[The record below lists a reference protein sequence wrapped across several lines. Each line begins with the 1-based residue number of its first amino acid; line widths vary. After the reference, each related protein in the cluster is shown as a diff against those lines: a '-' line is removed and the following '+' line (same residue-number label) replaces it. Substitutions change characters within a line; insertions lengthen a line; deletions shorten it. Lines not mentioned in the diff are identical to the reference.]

1 MRYIM
6 RNPLN
11 LLSSLQKHSNDR
23 SYTYERLYRN
33 LYNRDLFLL
42 AYQNIYAAPGN
53 MTPGTDGNTIDAMSL
68 NRIDGIIARL
78 KDESYQPQPSR
89 RTYIP
94 KKNGKMRPLGIP
106 SFDDK
111 LVQECVR
118 LMLEAI
124 YEGSF
129 AKTSHGFR
137 PKHSCHT
144 ALEQVQKSFSGVKW
158 FVEGDIKGFF
168 DNINHEVMVN
178 ILAERIQDER
188 LLRLIRKFLKAG
200 YLEEWHF
207 HNTYSGTPQ
216 GGIISPIL
224 ANIYL
229 DKLDRF
235 MEGLKEDF
243 DCGKK
248 RKLLHEAMLM
258 QARHERLAKKLRETT
273 EETEI
278 KRITRELRELELF
291 RITIPYGDPFDPGY
305 RRLQYVRYADDFLIG
320 VIGSKEDAQRI
331 KEKVKAF
338 VADELK
344 LELSDEKTLI
354 THSEKRARFLGYN
367 IYVRRS
373 VATKRTKDGWVRRHL
388 NGSVCLEMPSEIMRK
403 KLLEYSAMS
412 IETTVHGKENW
423 KAQAR
428 VYLINNDALEILDQ
442 YNSEIRGFRNYYRI
456 ANNASHVSAF
466 GYIMQYSM
474 FKTFAAKYQIS
485 MRKAIARLRI
495 GKNFGVRFIGKTGK
509 QEIRLFYHDGF
520 ARKRMVKD
528 AVIDR
533 IPNTVRFTSST
544 SLMDRLAARQCELCG
559 KADVDIEM
567 HHVRKLKDLKGK
579 YEWERFVIARKRKTL
594 ALCVDC
600 HRKLHSGKLN

>member
-1 MRYIM
+1 M
-6 RNPLN
+6 RNPIN
-11 LLSSLQKHSNDR
+11 LLSSLQQHSNDR

-144 ALEQVQKSFSGVKW
+144 ALDQVQKNFSGVKW

-168 DNINHEVMVN
+168 DNINHDVMVEV
-178 ILAERIQDER
+178 LSERIKDER
-188 LLRLIRKFLKAG
+188 FLRLIRKFLKAG
-200 YLEEWHF
+200 YLEEWRY

-235 MEGLKEDF
+235 MERMKEGF

-248 RKLLHEAMLM
+248 RQLLHEAMLM
-258 QARHERLAKKLRETT
+258 QARHERLAKKLREAT
-273 EETEI
+273 EEAEKVRLTG
-278 KRITRELRELELF
+278 ELRELEKL
-291 RITIPYGDPFDPGY
+291 RITIPYSDPFDSGFK
-305 RRLQYVRYADDFLIG
+305 RLQYVRYADDFLIG

-331 KEKVKAF
+331 KEQVKAF
-338 VADELK
+338 VADTLK

-354 THSEKRARFLGYN
+354 THSSKRARFLGYD

-373 VATKRTKDGWVRRHL
+373 TATKRMKDGRLRRHL
-388 NGSVCLEMPSEIMRK
+388 NGIVCLEAPSEVMRK
-403 KLLEYSAMS
+403 KLLEYSAMT
-412 IETTVHGKENW
+412 IETTVYGKENW

-428 VYLINNDALEILDQ
+428 VYLKNNDPLEILDQ

-456 ANNASHVSAF
+456 ANNASYVSSF

-474 FKTFAAKYQIS
+474 FKTFAAKYQTS
-485 MRKAIARLRI
+485 MRKAIRCLRI
-495 GKNFGVRFIGKTGK
+495 GKNFGVRFIGKKGK
-509 QEIRLFYHDGF
+509 QETRLFYHDGF
-520 ARKRMVKD
+520 ARKPTMKSA
-528 AVIDR
+528 AVDC
-533 IPNTVRFTSST
+533 IPNTARFSSKT

-559 KADVDIEM
+559 KTDVDIEM

-579 YEWERFVIARKRKTL
+579 YEWERFMIARKRKTL

-600 HRKLHSGKLN
+600 HRKLHAGRLN

>member
-1 MRYIM
+1 M
-6 RNPLN
+6 RNPIN
-11 LLSSLQKHSNDR
+11 LLSSLQQHSNNR

-68 NRIDGIIARL
+68 IRIDGIIARL

-129 AKTSHGFR
+129 ARTSHGFR

-144 ALEQVQKSFSGVKW
+144 ALDQVQKSFIGVKW

-168 DNINHEVMVN
+168 DNINHDVMVN
-178 ILAERIQDER
+178 ILSERIKDER
-188 LLRLIRKFLKAG
+188 FLRLIRKFLKAG
-200 YLEEWHF
+200 YLEEWRY

-235 MEGLKEDF
+235 MERMKEDF
-243 DCGKK
+243 DCGN
-248 RKLLHEAMLM
+248 R
-258 QARHERLAKKLRETT
+258 RKKLPESYELEKRYARLQKELRMETNIHFKAWIL
-273 EETEI
+273 EDI
-278 KRITRELRELELF
+278 RELE
-291 RITIPYGDPFDPGY
+291 RYKMAIPYGDPFDSGFK
-305 RRLQYVRYADDFLIG
+305 RLQYVRYADDFLIG

-331 KEKVKAF
+331 KEQVKVF
-338 VADELK
+338 VADTLK

-354 THSEKRARFLGYN
+354 THSSKRARFLGYD

-373 VATKRTKDGWVRRHL
+373 TATKRMKGGHLRRHL
-388 NGSVCLEMPSEIMRK
+388 NGTVCLEVPSEVMRK
-403 KLLEYSAMS
+403 KLLEYSAMT
-412 IETTVHGKENW
+412 IETTVYGKENW

-428 VYLINNDALEILDQ
+428 VYLKNNDPLEILDR

-456 ANNASHVSAF
+456 ANNASYVSSF

-474 FKTFAAKYQIS
+474 FKTFAAKYQTS
-485 MRKAIARLRI
+485 MRKAIRRLRI
-495 GKNFGVRFIGKTGK
+495 GKNFGVRFIGKKGK
-509 QEIRLFYHDGF
+509 QEIRLFFHDGF
-520 ARKRMVKD
+520 ARKPMMKSA
-528 AVIDR
+528 AVDC
-533 IPNTVRFTSST
+533 IPNTARFSSKT

-559 KADVDIEM
+559 KTDVDIEM

-579 YEWERFVIARKRKTL
+579 YEWERFMIARKRKTL

-600 HRKLHSGKLN
+600 HRKLHNGRLN

>member
-1 MRYIM
+1 M
-6 RNPLN
+6 RNPIN
-11 LLSSLQKHSNDR
+11 LLSGLQQHSSDR

-144 ALEQVQKSFSGVKW
+144 ALDQVQKNFSGVKW

-168 DNINHEVMVN
+168 DNINHDVMVEV
-178 ILAERIQDER
+178 LSERIKDER
-188 LLRLIRKFLKAG
+188 FLRLIRKFLKAG
-200 YLEEWHF
+200 YLEEWRY

-235 MEGLKEDF
+235 MERMKEGF

-248 RKLLHEAMLM
+248 RQLLHEAMLM
-258 QARHERLAKKLRETT
+258 QARHERLAKKLREAT
-273 EETEI
+273 EEAEKVRLTG
-278 KRITRELRELELF
+278 ELRELEKL
-291 RITIPYGDPFDPGY
+291 RITIPYSDPFDSGFK
-305 RRLQYVRYADDFLIG
+305 RLQYVRYADDFLIG

-331 KEKVKAF
+331 KEQVKAF
-338 VADELK
+338 VADTLK

-354 THSEKRARFLGYN
+354 THSSKRARFLGYD

-373 VATKRTKDGWVRRHL
+373 TATKRMKDGRLRRHL
-388 NGSVCLEMPSEIMRK
+388 NGTVCLEVPSEVMRK
-403 KLLEYSAMS
+403 KLLEYSAMT
-412 IETTVHGKENW
+412 IETTVYGKENW
-423 KAQAR
+423 MAQAR
-428 VYLINNDALEILDQ
+428 VYLKNNDPLEILDQ

-456 ANNASHVSAF
+456 ANNASYVSSF

-474 FKTFAAKYQIS
+474 FKTFAAKYQTS
-485 MRKAIARLRI
+485 MRKAIRRLRI
-495 GKNFGVRFIGKTGK
+495 GKNFGVRFIGKKGK
-509 QEIRLFYHDGF
+509 QETRLFYHDGF
-520 ARKRMVKD
+520 ARKPTMKSA
-528 AVIDR
+528 AVDC
-533 IPNTVRFTSST
+533 IPNTARFSSKT

-559 KADVDIEM
+559 KTDVDIEM

-579 YEWERFVIARKRKTL
+579 YEWERFMIARKRKTL

-600 HRKLHSGKLN
+600 HRKLHAGRLN

>member
-1 MRYIM
+1 M
-6 RNPLN
+6 RNPIN
-11 LLSSLQKHSNDR
+11 LLGSLQYHSNDR

-53 MTPGTDGNTIDAMSL
+53 MTPGTDGKTIDTMSL

-78 KDESYQPQPSR
+78 KNESYQPQPSR

-94 KKNGKMRPLGIP
+94 KKNGTLRPLGIP

-137 PKHSCHT
+137 PQHSCHT
-144 ALEQVQKSFSGVKW
+144 ALDHLQKNFSGVKW

-168 DNINHEVMVN
+168 DNINHDVMVE
-178 ILAERIQDER
+178 ILSERIKDER
-188 LLRLIRKFLKAG
+188 FLRLIRKFLKAG
-200 YLEEWHF
+200 YLEEWHY

-235 MEGLKEDF
+235 MERTKENF

-248 RKLLHEAMLM
+248 RQVSHEAVLL
-258 QARHERLAKKLRETT
+258 QSRHERLAKKLRETVD
-273 EETEI
+273 EQEKE
-278 KRITRELRELELF
+278 RLAAELRELEKH
-291 RITIPYGDPFDPGY
+291 RITIPYGEPFDSGFK
-305 RRLQYVRYADDFLIG
+305 RMQYVRYADDFLIG
-320 VIGSKEDAQRI
+320 VIGSKEDALRV
-331 KEKVKAF
+331 KEQVKAF
-338 VADELK
+338 VADSLK
-344 LELSDEKTLI
+344 LELSEEKTLI
-354 THSEKRARFLGYN
+354 THSAKRARFLGYD

-373 VATKRTKDGWVRRHL
+373 AATKREKSGRLRRYL
-388 NGSVCLEMPSEIMRK
+388 NGNVCLEVPSEVIRK
-403 KLLEYSAMS
+403 KLLEYSAMT
-412 IETTVHGKENW
+412 IETTVYGKENW

-428 VYLINNDALEILDQ
+428 VYLKNNDALEILDQ

-456 ANNASHVSAF
+456 ANNASHVSSF

-474 FKTFAAKYQIS
+474 FKTFAAKYRTS
-485 MRKAIARLRI
+485 MRKAIRRLRI
-495 GKNFGVRFIGKTGK
+495 GKNFGVRFTGRKGK
-509 QEIRLFYHDGF
+509 QETRLFYHDGF
-520 ARKRMVKD
+520 ARKPIMKNTMVD
-528 AVIDR
+528 C
-533 IPNTVRFTSST
+533 IPNTARFSSKT

-559 KADVDIEM
+559 KTDVDIEM

-579 YEWERFVIARKRKTL
+579 YEWERFMIARKRKTL

-600 HRKLHSGKLN
+600 HRKLHNGKLN